1 MAFQEELE
9 QHGNWLFQRRSWLPL
24 FLYPAAL
31 LAMYCHPEV
40 THCFMAHDG
49 WGLFC
54 LAVSLMGLLVR
65 ALTIGFT
72 PRGTSGRNTAQQ
84 VADSLNE
91 TGMYSLVRH
100 PLYLGNYLMWLGL
113 LLFTGLWWFVVIC
126 SLIYWLY
133 YERIIYAEEA
143 FLRRQYGA
151 RYEVWAL
158 CTPAF
163 LPRLSGWVA
172 PPLAFSL
179 RNVLNR
185 EYNGMFAVVVSLT
198 LLHAISHQLVSE
210 DVGVAALCSVKPL
223 WLVVFTIGSL
233 AFLVLRTLKKNTRLL
248 DIEGR

>member
-9 QHGNWLFQRRSWLPL
+9 QNGNWLFRRRSWLPL
-24 FLYPAAL
+24 LLYPAAL
-31 LAMYCHPEV
+31 LAMYHHPEV

-54 LAVSLMGLLVR
+54 LAVSLTGLLVR

-72 PRGTSGRNTAQQ
+72 PQGTSGRNTGQQ
-84 VADSLNE
+84 VAESLNE

-113 LLFTGLWWFVVIC
+113 LLFTGLWWFVLIC

-158 CTPAF
+158 RTPAF
-163 LPRLSGWVA
+163 LPRLSGWVV

-179 RNVLNR
+179 RNVLKR
-185 EYNGMFAVVVSLT
+185 EYNGMFAVVASLT

-210 DVGVAALCSVKPL
+210 EMGVAALLSVKPL
-223 WLVVFTIGSL
+223 WLVVFTIGSVT
-233 AFLVLRTLKKNTRLL
+233 FLVLRTLKKNTRLL